1 MQTLPK
7 ALFAPRNLW
16 CLVLLLAFT
25 GGPARGQTQ
34 PLSRITHPIDDR
46 VRVTLSGNVHPLAQP
61 QFDQGAVPDNL
72 PAERMVL
79 LLQRS
84 PERASALRQ
93 FLLDAHTQGS
103 PSYHHWLTP
112 EQFGALYGPTDSE
125 VAAVS
130 AWLQQHGFSVARVS
144 KAKNAI
150 EFSGTA
156 GQFRGA
162 FNTELHTY
170 VVKGETHHAINR
182 DPQIPATLA
191 PVVAGITPLNDFRP
205 SPQIRVLGTGKYGPK
220 THVVQ
225 PDWTIE
231 SNPPLLALAPGDF
244 AVQYDLNPLYSAG
257 TNGTGV
263 TIGII
268 SASDVLPDPI
278 TNYRSFFGLP
288 PITLN
293 TVIDGLDPGPSS
305 TIDRGNWAEFEA
317 VLDVEISGA
326 VAPNATINL
335 YAAAD
340 TTVQSGLLLA
350 AQRAVEDNIAAVLT
364 TSYGECE
371 SSLGV
376 AGNQFW
382 AALWEQAAAQGQTSF
397 VSSGDNGP
405 AGCDDFNASQAATH
419 GLAVN
424 GLASTPWNIAV
435 GGTDFYYSSYN
446 GTSAAQSAELATYW
460 NMAQTF
466 LTPSISLLKPVPE
479 QPWNRAFGLNLST
492 GGVYD
497 PTQPTIVAGSG
508 GASSAATATG
518 GYPKPA
524 WQSGKGVPP
533 DGVRH
538 LPDVSLFSADGENG
552 SSYPVCLGLQDCNSS
567 LGFIEVYYVGGT
579 SAASP
584 EMAAIMALINQK
596 YGRQGQ
602 ANFIFYP
609 LAAQHP
615 SAFHDVTVGSIKVP
629 CSSSFTPGCAL
640 SAANDNTKGFDVL
653 GYYAG
658 PGYDQSSGLGSVDVA
673 LLAQYWNSLTFAP
686 SSTSLNLSQ
695 TTFTHGTPV
704 TVNVSVT
711 GNGGTPSGDV
721 GLLTT
726 QTPANASVSLNELT
740 LKTGAASSS
749 VNNFPGGQY
758 QLTARYTGDTVFAPS
773 TSAPISLNV
782 TPENST
788 VSLSGSYWNNS
799 TNNFSPLANGSS
811 FPFGT
816 YVILDAQPLGVNA
829 PKGGT
834 DGIPSGTVT
843 FTDTAGSNTVT
854 SSPISINSQGVA
866 EWQSFLSF
874 PLGASSVS
882 ASYSGDASFNASASS
897 APLTFTIT
905 QASTQAFLFAN
916 PSPVAVGSST
926 TLYMSVG
933 NTFSGPPCP
942 NAACTFYPQSPAA
955 PTGTVTFTFG
965 TTTLGTLTLAANYN
979 NLFSSYANLTTSA
992 LPLGKD
998 LVTASYSGDANYAAA
1013 SSSFTVSV
1021 ENVATIAATANPN
1034 PINQI
1039 EFTAITAT
1047 VSGGKGMPVPTGC
1060 VEFDAPAGS
1069 FHYWTDRECLV
1080 NGSATSVGLSPGA
1093 YGPQTLQV
1101 TVSYLGDAN
1110 YGPASINIP
1119 VTVVAGTTPPFTLSA
1134 TPVTIFHGATVGNVS
1149 SITVTPATGFTGS
1162 VYLSCALKSYP
1173 TGAIDLP
1180 TCSVAPSAYN
1190 VAGANPVA
1198 PTMTVYSTA
1207 RSSSAFLAPLPGA
1220 RFRFFSALTSFALA
1234 AIVALSFLALIFAGV
1249 FAQTQKLRSATVFV
1263 RRNSLRLV
1271 TAVVLFSTALVVLAS
1286 CGGLTTPVDIGPP
1299 PNPGTTPG
1307 TYTFTVGGAFSQGG
1321 VPQAQT
1327 TVTVTI
1333 Q

>member
-7 ALFAPRNLW
+7 ALFAPRNLS
-16 CLVLLLAFT
+16 CLVLLLAFA
-25 GGPARGQTQ
+25 GGPARAQTQ
-34 PLSRITHPIDDR
+34 PFSRITQPIDDN

-61 QFDQGAVPDNL
+61 RFDRGPVSDSL
-72 PAERMVL
+72 PSERMIL

-84 PERASALRQ
+84 PERVSALRQ
-93 FLLDAHTQGS
+93 FLLDLHTQGS
-103 PSYHHWLTP
+103 PRYHHWLTP
-112 EQFGALYGPTDSE
+112 EEFGTSYGLADSE
-125 VAAVS
+125 VAAVA
-130 AWLQQHGFSVARVS
+130 AWLQQHGFSVARVN

-156 GQFRGA
+156 DQLRRA
-162 FNTELHTY
+162 FNTELRTY
-170 VVKGETHHAINR
+170 VVNGETHHSINR
-182 DPQIPATLA
+182 DPQIPAAFA
-191 PVVAGITPLNDFRP
+191 PIVAGITPLNDFRP
-205 SPQIRVLGTGKYGPK
+205 SPQIRVLGTGKYDPK

-225 PDWTIE
+225 PDWTIQ

-244 AVQYDLNPLYSAG
+244 AVQYALNPLYSAG

-268 SASDVLPDPI
+268 SASDVLADSI

-288 PITLN
+288 PIILN
-293 TVIDGLDPGPSS
+293 TVVDGIDPGPSP
-305 TIDRGNWAEFEA
+305 TVDRGNWAETEA
-317 VLDVEISGA
+317 ILDVEISGG

-350 AQRAVEDNIAAVLT
+350 AQRAVEDNVAAVLT
-364 TSYGECE
+364 TSYSECE

-405 AGCDDFNASQAATH
+405 AGCDNFNASQAATH

-424 GLASTPWNIAV
+424 GFASTPWNVAV
-435 GGTDFYYSSYN
+435 GGTDFYYTSYN

-460 NMAQTF
+460 NTTQTSLT
-466 LTPSISLLKPVPE
+466 LTPSTSLLKPVPE

-524 WQSGKGVPP
+524 WQSGKGVPS
-533 DGVRH
+533 DGLRD
-538 LPDVSLFSADGENG
+538 LPDVSLFSADGENH
-552 SSYPVCLGLQDCNSS
+552 SFYPVCLGFQDCNPS
-567 LGFIEVYYVGGT
+567 LGLIEVHFAGGT

-629 CSSSFTPGCAL
+629 CSSSFSLGCAL
-640 SAANDNTKGFDVL
+640 SAANDNTKGFDVF

-658 PGYDQSSGLGSVDVA
+658 SGYDQASGLGSVDA
-673 LLAQYWNSLTFAP
+673 NLLVQYWNSLTFAP

-711 GNGGTPSGDV
+711 GSGGTPSGDV

-726 QTPANASVSLNELT
+726 QTPANASVSLSELT

-773 TSAPISLNV
+773 TSAPLSLNV

-788 VSLSGSYWNNS
+788 VSVSGSYWNNS
-799 TNNFSPLANGSS
+799 TNGFSPIVNGSS

-816 YVILDAQPLGVNA
+816 YFILDAQPLGVNA
-829 PKGGT
+829 PKSGA

-854 SSPISINSQGVA
+854 SSSINIDSQGFA

-882 ASYSGDASFNASASS
+882 ARYSGDASFNASASS
-897 APLTFTIT
+897 TPLTFTIT
-905 QASTQAFLFAN
+905 QATTQAFLFAN
-916 PSPVAVGSST
+916 PSPVAVGSPT
-926 TLYMSVG
+926 TLNMSVS

-965 TTTLGTLTLAANYN
+965 TTTLGT
-979 NLFSSYANLTTSA
+979 
-992 LPLGKD
+992 
-998 LVTASYSGDANYAAA
+998 
-1013 SSSFTVSV
+1013 
-1021 ENVATIAATANPN
+1021 
-1034 PINQI
+1034 
-1039 EFTAITAT
+1039 
-1047 VSGGKGMPVPTGC
+1047 
-1060 VEFDAPAGS
+1060 
-1069 FHYWTDRECLV
+1069 
-1080 NGSATSVGLSPGA
+1080 
-1093 YGPQTLQV
+1093 
-1101 TVSYLGDAN
+1101 
-1110 YGPASINIP
+1110 
-1119 VTVVAGTTPPFTLSA
+1119 
-1134 TPVTIFHGATVGNVS
+1134 GNS
-1149 SITVTPATGFTGS
+1149 RP
-1162 VYLSCALKSYP
+1162 
-1173 TGAIDLP
+1173 
-1180 TCSVAPSAYN
+1180 
-1190 VAGANPVA
+1190 
-1198 PTMTVYSTA
+1198 
-1207 RSSSAFLAPLPGA
+1207 
-1220 RFRFFSALTSFALA
+1220 
-1234 AIVALSFLALIFAGV
+1234 
-1249 FAQTQKLRSATVFV
+1249 
-1263 RRNSLRLV
+1263 
-1271 TAVVLFSTALVVLAS
+1271 
-1286 CGGLTTPVDIGPP
+1286 
-1299 PNPGTTPG
+1299 
-1307 TYTFTVGGAFSQGG
+1307 
-1321 VPQAQT
+1321 
-1327 TVTVTI
+1327 
-1333 Q
+1333 